1 NGSTFSCVNNS
12 GGGGGGSGI
21 ESITSSSASLVIGG
35 TASAP
40 VLSLTTASASSAG
53 VLSAADYTRF
63 DAAATASTA
72 ASSSAVVN
80 TIVRRDS
87 SGHASFNGVTTS
99 TISANS
105 TSVNNVDIYKPA
117 TSNYVRLQA
126 PVGLSS
132 SYVLSLPVSAGVSG
146 QVLQTDGSGN
156 LSWMG
161 LGGLAGKSLIDL
173 TADVSGVLPVANGGT
188 QWTTSGTTINYNSGN
203 VGIGTSSPSSALS
216 VSGMVRVDNGSGIAY
231 GFLNSSNTGFRS
243 GSAGTFNV
251 VLNGFQR
258 LSFDSSWMHG
268 YTSNTPAINI
278 SGAGNVTSP
287 TYSFYGNQNTGLYAP
302 GINEMAFSTS
312 ATERMRIDSS
322 GNVGIGTVSPTAKLE
337 VAGNIKIQ
345 DGSSVLSTGA
355 SDMIWGN
362 TNAQVLIGGTGST
375 SRLLANSNH
384 LTLGTTRSTALDD
397 NIYFQGTR
405 DTGTK
410 TWMTILGG
418 SGQVGIGTITPSY
431 SLDVSGTINTNTGYR
446 FPDGTTQTTAYTGG
460 GGGTVS
466 SVTSANGYLSIANST
481 TTPVLTVNVGT
492 ASGTVA
498 AGNDT
503 RITGALQASNNLSDI
518 ASSATARTNLGLGAL
533 ATLSSVNLSSNVSG
547 TLSATSLP
555 NSGVTSGTYGS
566 NNAVPSLT
574 VDIYGRITSI
584 TSNAYQYADTINY
597 GILRVP
603 SGSNLTITSGDLSM
617 TASNVISALGYTPA
631 ASGAGGGSQW
641 TTSGTS
647 VYYSSGNV
655 GIGAATNPSFALEI
669 SGTTVA
675 KKSIGINGIQAL
687 YIPEQVTF
695 PGSLYVGNGGV
706 SSTYTVPGDG
716 SLNTSVGIGALYNNT
731 SGYSNVA
738 NGSYALSENTSGYSN
753 VANGSYALS
762 GNTTG
767 YSNVAIGDSAL
778 AANTSGFNNVAN
790 GSGSLNSNSTGS
802 NNVASGLGSLNFNTT
817 GSNNIAVGSLS
828 LRSNTVGQGSVAV
841 GTSSMYGVSASVTS
855 NISANTAIGFRS
867 LYGSGTIANNTG
879 VSNTALGARA
889 LYGMSSGS
897 GNIGVGANAGSA
909 ITTGSFNVV
918 IGSVS
923 ASAIATSSNNVLVA
937 DGQGNERFRI
947 NSSGNMGL
955 GVTSPSYRL
964 DVSGDVNVTGNFRVN
979 GVILSGGG
987 GGGTVSSVTSAN
999 SYLTITSGTTTPV
1012 LTLNVGTSANT
1023 VAAGDDTRITG
1034 ALQTSNNLSDIA
1046 SSATA
1051 RTNLGLG
1058 NSGVTAGTYGSAN
1071 AVPAITVDAL
1081 GRITNATSNAY
1092 QYADTINYGILR
1104 APSGSNL
1111 TISSGNLSMT
1121 ASNVISALGYTPANS
1136 ATVTSSQWTTSGT
1149 TINYI
1154 NGNVGIGTNTPTSTL
1169 HVGGAN
1175 PSMQVGNIF
1184 ELGVVGDKMRVGRGA
1199 SQSLRPVIEIYG
1211 STDDIGLG
1219 ALMGS
1224 IDFRD
1229 GDTDIKV
1236 GSIQSVVED
1245 SGAGSGAILI
1255 QTSSNSVL
1263 SEKMRVTASGN
1274 VGIGVSSPSAKLQV
1288 SGTIVANTNVIS
1300 SGGSVDLSRSNT
1312 HVLQSIG
1319 GSTITL
1325 SNMVNGGVYTLILQ
1339 DQTSRTYTFS
1349 GCTNTRFSPANAATT
1364 GSSDTI
1370 FGITTVQVSGTWY
1383 CYITWSSG
1391 FQ

>member
-1 NGSTFSCVNNS
+1 
-12 GGGGGGSGI
+12 
-21 ESITSSSASLVIGG
+21 
-35 TASAP
+35 
-40 VLSLTTASASSAG
+40 
-53 VLSAADYTRF
+53 
-63 DAAATASTA
+63 
-72 ASSSAVVN
+72 
-80 TIVRRDS
+80 
-87 SGHASFNGVTTS
+87 
-99 TISANS
+99 
-105 TSVNNVDIYKPA
+105 
-117 TSNYVRLQA
+117 
-126 PVGLSS
+126 VGLSS

-161 LGGLAGKSLIDL
+161 LGGLAGKSSIDL

-203 VGIGTSSPSSALS
+203 IGIGTSNPISKLHISGGDIATNRSVQIGDASGNYGLGFNGWSEMIQGSSSSRYIRFLTNNNEVARFNSTGYLGLGTSSPTSTLD
-216 VSGMVRVDNGSGIAY
+216 VSGTISITGFSTSIKSYRTGTSDTTGRFDIFSNSTDTNGPYLTMFGPNHSVKPGNLEFVSNGNGSIK
-231 GFLNSSNTGFRS
+231 FINQRS
-243 GSAGTFNV
+243 GSWNKWITM
-251 VLNGFQR
+251 L
-258 LSFDSSWMHG
+258 
-268 YTSNTPAINI
+268 YT
-278 SGAGNVTSP
+278 
-287 TYSFYGNQNTGLYAP
+287 
-302 GINEMAFSTS
+302 
-312 ATERMRIDSS
+312 
-322 GNVGIGTVSPTAKLE
+322 GNVGIGTE
-337 VAGNIKIQ
+337 V
-345 DGSSVLSTGA
+345 
-355 SDMIWGN
+355 
-362 TNAQVLIGGTGST
+362 
-375 SRLLANSNH
+375 
-384 LTLGTTRSTALDD
+384 
-397 NIYFQGTR
+397 
-405 DTGTK
+405 
-410 TWMTILGG
+410 
-418 SGQVGIGTITPSY
+418 PSY
-431 SLDVSGTINTNTGYR
+431 TLDVSGTIHTNTGYR
-446 FPDGTTQTTAYTGG
+446 FPDGTVQTTAYTGG

-492 ASGTVA
+492 TSNTVA

-695 PGSLYVGNGGV
+695 PGSMFIGNGGQSLSRV
-706 SSTYTVPGDG
+706 SIYDGAYNTGVGLG
-716 SLNTSVGIGALYNNT
+716 SLLSNTTGGYNTSLGTFALMTNT
-731 SGYSNVA
+731 QGFSNVA
-738 NGSYALSENTSGYSN
+738 VGVNALYSQTNASVNTAVGGSALYSTTTGGYNTAIGGNALNTNRTKTESVAIGYYSMAYADSVSATPIASYNTAVGTYSLQGSATAANNTGIRNTALGHSALMNMTSGQSN
-753 VANGSYALS
+753 TGAGFNSLKSNTTGSSNTAVGVNALAN
-762 GNTTG
+762 NTTG
-767 YSNVAIGDSAL
+767 YSNTAVGENSMANNVNGYQNTAVGKGASSFLSSGSNNTSLGYNALYFTSTGSENTAIGV
-778 AANTSGFNNVAN
+778 AANSF
-790 GSGSLNSNSTGS
+790 NSTGS
-802 NNVASGLGSLNFNTT
+802 YNVALGNSALGIGSGSGQTALGYNTLNNASGSSNT
-817 GSNNIAVGSLS
+817 AVGYSAL
-828 LRSNTVGQGSVAV
+828 SVAT
-841 GTSSMYGVSASVTS
+841 GTL
-855 NISANTAIGFRS
+855 NTAIG
-867 LYGSGTIANNTG
+867 YG
-879 VSNTALGARA
+879 
-889 LYGMSSGS
+889 
-897 GNIGVGANAGSA
+897 AGSA
-909 ITTGSFNVV
+909 ISSGNYNTI
-918 IGSVS
+918 IGATS

-1023 VAAGDDTRITG
+1023 VAAGNDTRITG
-1034 ALQTSNNLSDIA
+1034 ALQASNNLSDIA

-1154 NGNVGIGTNTPTSTL
+1154 NGNVGIGTNTPASTL